1 MTSALRTRPRGGL
14 CVAICRQRGEIGRA
28 AASPGAAYR
37 HGRAQHLM
45 LGLKPGDYI
54 PFS

>member
-1 MTSALRTRPRGGL
+1 MASALRTRPRGSL
-14 CVAICRQRGEIGRA
+14 CVAICRQRGEIGQA
-28 AASPGAAYR
+28 AASSGAPYR
-37 HGRAQHLM
+37 HGRAQRLM